1 MFHHP
6 LPDDATVSRE
16 IYKFQQ
22 PLALFSWRI
31 FIFKLIIS
39 LRYLID
45 KILLPR
51 SEALIEGH
59 AINLETLYEITNG
72 RNVIITRPF
81 IEFIAS
87 FHYSIRV
94 SRVAKALATFLIMN
108 DRSIDL
114 NLKSIVTEREIKK
127 IKNIIWKKKLV
138 NLELYPKN
146 RFLEIE
152 NRGRNKI

>member
-1 MFHHP
+1 M
-6 LPDDATVSRE
+6 
-16 IYKFQQ
+16 
-22 PLALFSWRI
+22 
-31 FIFKLIIS
+31 
-39 LRYLID
+39 
-45 KILLPR
+45 
-51 SEALIEGH
+51 IEGH

-127 IKNIIWKKKLV
+127 IKKY
-138 NLELYPKN
+138 NLEEETCELGTLSQKQVSRN
-146 RFLEIE
+146 RKP
-152 NRGRNKI
+152 R